1 MFPKTFATC
10 FLLLLLLPMLS
21 LGQQVSPPDYR
32 AEIARH
38 RAHEDSIFKFD
49 EHSPLKAEAK
59 ASFKGLEYFPVDESY
74 RVKARF
80 VRNTQETVFIM
91 PTTGTRNPEYVKY
104 GELHFRLKG
113 QPLKLSVYQNQEL
126 KKQPKYMTYLFIPF
140 TDATTGQ
147 ETYETGRYLD
157 FTIPMGTDS
166 VWLDFNKA
174 YNPYCAYGEGYSCPI
189 PPKENKLP
197 VGIEAGVRNYERV
210 TSKAVPT
217 EVGLGEEAM
226 PEFPG
231 GLSALMK
238 FMNSKFEMPAM
249 AKKAGVTGTVEFSF
263 VVKADGTLDNF
274 QIVKSLRPD
283 VDVMVLH
290 AAKQMPLWKPGMQN
304 GRAVNVKYNMPFKVT
319 SR

>member
-1 MFPKTFATC
+1 MLPKIFATSLLA
-10 FLLLLLLPMLS
+10 FLLLPLLS
-21 LGQQVSPPDYR
+21 IAQQVPVSDYR
-32 AEIARH
+32 TEIARH
-38 RAHEDSIFKFD
+38 RAHEDSVFKFD

-59 ASFKGLEYFPVDESY
+59 AAFKGLEYFPVNETY
-74 RVKARF
+74 RVKAKF
-80 VRNTQETVFIM
+80 VRNTQGTVFIM
-91 PTTGTRNPEYVKY
+91 PTTGTRTPEYVKY
-104 GELHFRLKG
+104 GELHFKLQG

-147 ETYETGRYLD
+147 ETYATGRYLD
-157 FTIPMGTDS
+157 FTIPIGTDS

-174 YNPYCAYGEGYSCPI
+174 YNPYCAYGDGYSCPI

-197 VGIEAGVRNYERV
+197 VRIEAGVKNYEK
-210 TSKAVPT
+210 TA
-217 EVGLGEEAM
+217 GHGEESKGQPAESM

-238 FMNSKFEMPAM
+238 FMDHKFEMPSL
-249 AKKAGVTGTVEFSF
+249 AKKAGVAGTVVFSF
-263 VVKADGTLDNF
+263 TVKADGSVDNL
-274 QIVKSLRPD
+274 QIVQSVRPD

-304 GRAVNVKYNMPFKVT
+304 GKPVQVKYTVPFKIMDKK
-319 SR
+319 